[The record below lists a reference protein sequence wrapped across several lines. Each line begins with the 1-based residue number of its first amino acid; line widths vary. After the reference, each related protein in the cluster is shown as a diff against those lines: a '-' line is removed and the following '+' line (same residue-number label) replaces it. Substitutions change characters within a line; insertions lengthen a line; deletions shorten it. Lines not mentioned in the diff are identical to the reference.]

1 MAHSSIPSTENTKA
15 VANKLQTGQA
25 ETFRKTEIWESEL
38 IFKGWHLKVAEY
50 KCLTIEKKTYFFTT
64 KTLRKLQLF

>member
-38 IFKGWHLKVAEY
+38 IFKG
-50 KCLTIEKKTYFFTT
+50 
-64 KTLRKLQLF
+64 